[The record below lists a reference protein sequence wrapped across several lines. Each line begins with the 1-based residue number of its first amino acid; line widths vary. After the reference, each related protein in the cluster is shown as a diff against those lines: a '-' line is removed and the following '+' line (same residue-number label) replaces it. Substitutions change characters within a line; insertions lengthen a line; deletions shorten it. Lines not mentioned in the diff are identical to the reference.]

1 MTVTRTMDA
10 AFLNRVANHPDVR
23 PYIGGEG
30 PVDLAPIL
38 ADAAN
43 YALVTEGGGWLLQ
56 PLMPGA
62 YELHTLIVPKGRGRP
77 FFAAA
82 REALRWMFTRT
93 DALEIL
99 TRCPDNN
106 PGARMAATLM
116 GFRERFHRDNAWA
129 PGVGVSYQ
137 AFTLDDW
144 MARDRS
150 IEKSGHEFSSSLGI
164 NREDEAHDRAMG
176 AAILMMMAAQT
187 AKAVA
192 VFNRIAAFAG
202 YVPMAAYGPATIGT
216 GDAVLEIVDGAIS
229 VLMVRSDEPR
239 E

>member
-1 MTVTRTMDA
+1 MTIRRTMDA
-10 AFLNRVANHPDVR
+10 AYLNSIANHPDVR
-23 PYIGGEG
+23 PYIGGAG
-30 PVDLAPIL
+30 QADLGPIL
-38 ADAAN
+38 ASAAN

-56 PLMPGA
+56 PLMAGT
-62 YELHTLIVPKGRGRP
+62 YELHTLVAPEGRGKP

-82 REALRWMFTRT
+82 REGLRWMFTRT

-99 TRCPDNN
+99 TRCPDDN
-106 PGARMAATLM
+106 PGARMAATIM

-144 MARDRS
+144 MARDRT
-150 IEKSGHEFSSSLGI
+150 IEKVGREFSEVLGL
-164 NREDEAHDRAMG
+164 NHEDQTYDRMMG
-176 AAILMMMAAQT
+176 AAILMVKAAQT

-192 VFNRIAAFAG
+192 VFNRIAVFAG
-202 YVPMAAYGPATIGT
+202 YVPMQAYGPATIGT

-229 VLMVRSDEPR
+229 VLMVRGAEPH